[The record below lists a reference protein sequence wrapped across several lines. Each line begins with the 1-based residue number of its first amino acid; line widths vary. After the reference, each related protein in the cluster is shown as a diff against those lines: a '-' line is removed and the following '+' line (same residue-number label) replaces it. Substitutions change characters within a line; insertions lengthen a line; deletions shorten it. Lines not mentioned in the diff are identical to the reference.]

1 MKKTASIIKTEAV
14 FLYNYIV
21 LIINL
26 YITKNRTERTEMKIK
41 KVAILATFLVRM
53 KGLEPTQYCYH

>member
-1 MKKTASIIKTEAV
+1 MSYDFPKKYT
-14 FLYNYIV
+14 
-21 LIINL
+21 
-26 YITKNRTERTEMKIK
+26 TKNRTNRTEMKIK